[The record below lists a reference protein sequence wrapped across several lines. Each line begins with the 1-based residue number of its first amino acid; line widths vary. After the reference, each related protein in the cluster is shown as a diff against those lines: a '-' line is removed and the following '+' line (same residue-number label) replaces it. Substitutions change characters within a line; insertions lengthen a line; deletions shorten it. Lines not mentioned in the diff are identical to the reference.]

1 MNKELTQYPK
11 SKKKKKDQNKTLT
24 YRIVT
29 LVIST
34 SGCNVTKAKTVIAG
48 LFKKKKKK
56 SYNS

>member
-48 LFKKKKKK
+48 LFKKKKKII
-56 SYNS
+56 